1 MNSNSNNNNVGG
13 GGGGVIKSLSRKL
26 TQQEKYERE
35 IQEIQEKQKR
45 EIQEIQERQKR
56 EIQERQ
62 EKHERENKQK
72 KEEIQERQ
80 EKQEKQ
86 KEDAEEMLREEILT
100 EEGMREQ
107 MQQFLQ
113 HRNIDVIL
121 KMMKCYDENVNKPT
135 LTRHTYKTIYILY
148 GVYTNRKVKY
158 YDTHYSLS
166 GFGKAHKKIIKGQS
180 SVPRFTETNGWTE
193 CEIRNEEGEWV
204 KLK

>member
-1 MNSNSNNNNVGG
+1 
-13 GGGGVIKSLSRKL
+13 L

-62 EKHERENKQK
+62 EKQKREIQEIQERQK
-72 KEEIQERQ
+72 REIQERQ
-80 EKQEKQ
+80 ERQEKQ
-86 KEDAEEMLREEILT
+86 KEDAEEMLREEILI

-113 HRNIDVIL
+113 HRNIDCL